1 MSAFSFA
8 HEVESPISPRRIFKA
23 LILDSH
29 TLLPKIM
36 PGSNSVVFLQGHGAP
51 SSLTFCLFS
60 FHHPPLS
67 IGCLIR
73 YAKHRIDELDR
84 ENCRCKYT
92 LIDGDI
98 IDDRKLKMVEYE
110 VEFVDDSRGGCICKM
125 SSKYFSD
132 GDIEFGDE
140 DIEIGKDKAMEVYRV
155 IEAYL
160 LANPDAYA

>member
-1 MSAFSFA
+1 MSVFSFG

-36 PGSNSVVFLQGHGAP
+36 PGSIDSVVFLQ
-51 SSLTFCLFS
+51 
-60 FHHPPLS
+60 
-67 IGCLIR
+67 GCLIR

-110 VEFVDDSRGGCICKM
+110 VEFVNDSRGGCICKM
-125 SSKYFSD
+125 SS
-132 GDIEFGDE
+132 
-140 DIEIGKDKAMEVYRV
+140 KAMEVYRV